1 MATRRL
7 RFESYVEVTPAEAW
21 AWVTS
26 MKGISTE
33 MHPYLRMTAPP
44 GVTGIA
50 DLAFEPGMPL
60 FRGRLLLGGVLPVGW
75 TDLTLRELE
84 PGRRF
89 VEESPMSAMRQWRHE
104 RRIVEAHAGVDIID
118 QLDFE
123 PRFGGWLTEAFV
135 RRLFEHRHS
144 VLRRALTP
152 SLGGRASREKPA

>member
-1 MATRRL
+1 MASRSL
-7 RFESYVEVTPAEAW
+7 RFESYVEVTSAEAW

-33 MHPYLRMTAPP
+33 LHPYLRMTAPP
-44 GVTGIA
+44 GVAG
-50 DLAFEPGMPL
+50 LEELPFEPGQPL
-60 FRGRLLLGGVLPVGW
+60 FRSKLLLGGVLPVGW
-75 TDLTLRELE
+75 SDLTLRELE

-123 PRFGGWLTEAFV
+123 PRFGGRLTEAFI

-152 SLGGRASREKPA
+152 SLGGRASQEKSA